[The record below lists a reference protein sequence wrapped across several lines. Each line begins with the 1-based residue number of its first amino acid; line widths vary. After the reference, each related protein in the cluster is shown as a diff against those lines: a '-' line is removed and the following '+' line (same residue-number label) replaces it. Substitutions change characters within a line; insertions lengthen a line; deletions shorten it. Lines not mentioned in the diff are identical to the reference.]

1 MKAAA
6 AGVTVVR
13 RARGR
18 LVGAVTLAAALLP
31 LPAAVGGSQDEAQL
45 RTLRKQIQELAGDGR
60 CNNVVH
66 CRAIPIGKRDCGG
79 PDEYVIF
86 SSMTGKA
93 GLLEAKAFEY
103 TFLQEE
109 ILRGKAGVGAC
120 EMVVEPRLACIQQR
134 CRAVQ

>member
-1 MKAAA
+1 MKSAA
-6 AGVTVVR
+6 AGVALVR
-13 RARGR
+13 RAHRR
-18 LVGAVTLAAALLP
+18 RVGALALTAALLP
-31 LPAAVGGSQDEAQL
+31 LPAAAGGSQDEAQL
-45 RTLRKQIQELAGDGR
+45 RTLRKQIQALAGDGR

-93 GLLEAKAFEY
+93 DLLEAKAFEY

-109 ILRGKAGVGAC
+109 ILRGKTGVGAC

>member
-1 MKAAA
+1 MRVRVCARTAAA
-6 AGVTVVR
+6 VAAV
-13 RARGR
+13 
-18 LVGAVTLAAALLP
+18 LVAVTASA
-31 LPAAVGGSQDEAQL
+31 GGSNAEAELIRL
-45 RTLRKQIQELAGDGR
+45 REEIAQLAGDGR

-109 ILRGKAGVGAC
+109 ILRDRSGVGSC
-120 EMVVEPRLACIQQR
+120 EIVLEPALACIQQH